1 MSHDS
6 PAGVQTRRSAGH
18 LEIGDTIHIT
28 RGALAGVVGVI
39 SSFTS
44 SYQCVLKVE
53 GLADGILIVM
63 AQDAVARLLDEDWH
77 AAE

>member
-18 LEIGDTIHIT
+18 LDIGDTVHIT

-39 SSFTS
+39 SSFTTS
-44 SYQCVLKVE
+44 RQCVLKVE
-53 GLADGILIVM
+53 GLADGILIVV
-63 AQDAVARLLDEDWH
+63 AQDAVARLAEDHWQS
-77 AAE
+77 AE